1 MIRKVV
7 SGAREGV
14 ERAALDAARNLYLG
28 FGGWIPQAW
37 GLENSELVK
46 TYRLNTIN
54 SDSPV
59 QAAEQN
65 ILESDGVLIITMGE
79 PAENATIGRHLAER
93 HNLPFLYIDM
103 ERLPAF
109 EAAKRIEA
117 WIAEYS
123 IEVLCVTG
131 SGDMPHTD
139 VHKITGDILEVVFQ
153 LHLIDPHRYEND
165 RAYPAGDTERRLEEF
180 IRIPRTVK
188 EAVDYLVLKL
198 NFQDRTRIANMQEK
212 RLWELVSS
220 LEDIIHD
227 EFRLWG
233 ANEPLLRDCRSLA
246 ETDDDEPEEVITR
259 ALWHRLRKSDNVLR
273 VVK

>member
-1 MIRKVV
+1 MIRKII
-7 SGAREGV
+7 SGAQEGV
-14 ERAALDAARNLYLG
+14 ERAALDVARNLYLG
-28 FGGWIPQAW
+28 FGGRISQAW
-37 GLENSELVK
+37 AEKNSDLVK
-46 TYRLNTIN
+46 TYRLNAAD
-54 SDSPV
+54 SDSPA
-59 QAAEQN
+59 QIIEQN

-79 PAENATIGRHLAER
+79 SAENATAARHLAEH

-131 SGDMPHTD
+131 SGDMPHTN
-139 VHKITGDILEVVFQ
+139 VHKITTDILEVVFQ
-153 LHLIDPHRYEND
+153 LHLMDPHRYD
-165 RAYPAGDTERRLEEF
+165 DGKAYQSGDTERRLEEF

-188 EAVDYLVLKL
+188 EAVDYLILKL

-212 RLWELVSS
+212 RLPELVLA
-220 LEDIIHD
+220 LEDIIRD

-233 ANEPLLRDCRSLA
+233 ANAPLIKDCESLA
-246 ETDDDEPEEVITR
+246 ESEDEEPEYVITR
-259 ALWHRLRKSDNVLR
+259 SLWHRMRKSDNVLR